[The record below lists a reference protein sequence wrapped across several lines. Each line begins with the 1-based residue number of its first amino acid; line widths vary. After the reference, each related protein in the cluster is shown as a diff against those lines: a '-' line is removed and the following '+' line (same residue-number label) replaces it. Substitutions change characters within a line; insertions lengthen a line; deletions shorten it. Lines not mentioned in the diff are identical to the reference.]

1 MAKKQLREI
10 KEKRNV
16 GHPKGWPIFLWK
28 GGPEMKIKVG
38 DTTYTSIK
46 EKSPAWYTCKA
57 IQAIGFIIGIITIIA
72 LAWALTA
79 ATILI
84 LG

>member
-1 MAKKQLREI
+1 
-10 KEKRNV
+10 
-16 GHPKGWPIFLWK
+16 
-28 GGPEMKIKVG
+28 MKIKVG

>member
-1 MAKKQLREI
+1 
-10 KEKRNV
+10 
-16 GHPKGWPIFLWK
+16 
-28 GGPEMKIKVG
+28 MKIRVG

-46 EKSPAWYTCKA
+46 EKSPAWYTCKV
-57 IQAIGFIIGIITIIA
+57 IQAIGFMIGIIAMTA
-72 LAWALTA
+72 LIWAFTA